1 VTYRLILKPSVE
13 KALAALP
20 PQILKRVDAAIRSLA
35 ETPRPPGAT
44 VLHRQKGI
52 LRIRVGDY
60 RVLYRVKTDRLVVLV
75 VGLGHR
81 REVYRNL

>member
-1 VTYRLILKPSVE
+1 MTYRLILKPSVE

-20 PQILKRVDAAIRSLA
+20 PQILKRVDAALRALA
-35 ETPRPPGAT
+35 DTPHPPGAK
-44 VLHRQKGI
+44 VLHDKKGI

-60 RVLYRVKTDRLVVLV
+60 RVLYRVETNRLVVLV
-75 VGLGHR
+75 VGVGHR